1 MSRHNLFCFS
11 SRRRHTRCGRDWSS
25 DVCSSDLFYMTT
37 AHATQECEVCM
48 RFNEHSNCA
57 KAVGRT
63 VDQATEGAHTTA
75 CGPLASGMNEQIAC
89 QRTPP
94 VRVQCRIR
102 SPSDERRR
110 ETASRTN

>member
-1 MSRHNLFCFS
+1 MKKTLIVSAVVLAVGALF
-11 SRRRHTRCGRDWSS
+11 
-25 DVCSSDLFYMTT
+25 FYMTT

-89 QRTPP
+89 QHTAP
-94 VRVQCRIR
+94 VRVQCRTR
-102 SPSDERRR
+102 
-110 ETASRTN
+110 

>member
-1 MSRHNLFCFS
+1 MKKTLIVIAVVLAVGALF
-11 SRRRHTRCGRDWSS
+11 
-25 DVCSSDLFYMTT
+25 FYMTT

-48 RFNEHSNCA
+48 RFNERSNCA

-89 QRTPP
+89 GRKPP
-94 VRVQCRIR
+94 ASVQCRTR
-102 SPSDERRR
+102 
-110 ETASRTN
+110 